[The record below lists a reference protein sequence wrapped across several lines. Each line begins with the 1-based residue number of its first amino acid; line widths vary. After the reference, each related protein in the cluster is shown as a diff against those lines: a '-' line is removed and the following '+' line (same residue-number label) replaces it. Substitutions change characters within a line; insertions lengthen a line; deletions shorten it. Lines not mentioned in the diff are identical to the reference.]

1 MPKKV
6 SEIEKKTIIDG
17 FLNGTTIDQL
27 AKKYNFSK
35 NTIIRYLKN
44 GLDLQIYQELLKKNN
59 IKNKKESNNID
70 DLSLK
75 NFNKE
80 ISQDKALNESPFF
93 EIPPLNLEIDNEPQK
108 DLASI
113 SILNVEL
120 PKTVYMVVDSK
131 IELEIKPLR
140 EYPEWQFL
148 SHDELNK
155 KTIEIFF
162 DMKIAKRFCS
172 KQQKVIKV
180 PNTNVFRLVAPILVS
195 KGISR
200 IVCPDKLIALY

>member
-6 SEIEKKTIIDG
+6 SEIEKKRIIDG

-44 GLDLQIYQELLKKNN
+44 GLDLQVYQELLKKNN
-59 IKNKKESNNID
+59 IKNKKESNNIN
-70 DLSLK
+70 DLSLN

-80 ISQDKALNESPFF
+80 ISQDKAFNESPFF

-113 SILNVEL
+113 SILKVEL

-195 KGISR
+195 KGIAR

>member
-6 SEIEKKTIIDG
+6 SEIQKKRIIDG

-27 AKKYNFSK
+27 AKKFNFSK

-44 GLDLQIYQELLKKNN
+44 GLDLQVYQELLKKNN

-113 SILNVEL
+113 SILKVEL

>member
-113 SILNVEL
+113 SILKVEL